1 MVPLAPG
8 GGTEIM
14 ARSAASELSQTLGQ
28 TVFVEN
34 KSGASGDIVTAEFAQ
49 SLDAH
54 AISFGHIGTF
64 AVNPFIFDK
73 LSFDA
78 NRDFKPISL
87 LAKVASLCMANAE
100 IPAKNLK
107 G

>member
-1 MVPLAPG
+1 
-8 GGTEIM
+8 M
-14 ARSAASELSQTLGQ
+14 ARSAASELSQAFGQ
-28 TVFVEN
+28 TVFVKN
-34 KSGASGDIVTAEFAQ
+34 KSGASGNAVMAECAKR
-49 SLDAH
+49 LDAH

-78 NRDFKPISL
+78 NRDFKLISL
-87 LAKVASLCMANAE
+87 LAKVASLCMANSE